1 MKGMVIYMRTFH
13 LEIVT
18 PDGPAFD
25 GEAESLL
32 VHTTEGDVEILR
44 GHMDYIA
51 AVDVGRARVLADGQP
66 RLASCAGGFLS
77 VSGGEVRLIAVTFE
91 FAEDIDA
98 KRAMAAK
105 ERAERAIANAKDRQ
119 SKKIAEA
126 KLLRALN
133 RLRIAKK

>member
-1 MKGMVIYMRTFH
+1 MRTFH

-18 PDGPAFD
+18 PDGLVFD

-51 AVDVGRARVLADGQP
+51 AVDIGRARVLANGQS
-66 RLASCAGGFLS
+66 RTASCAGGFLS
-77 VSGGEVRLIAVTFE
+77 VSAGAVRLVAVTFE
-91 FAEDIDA
+91 FAEDIDE
-98 KRAMAAK
+98 KRALAAK
-105 ERAERAIANAKDRQ
+105 ERAENAIASAKDRQ
-119 SKKIAEA
+119 AKRIAEA
-126 KLLRALN
+126 KLMRALN

>member
-1 MKGMVIYMRTFH
+1 MRTFH

-18 PDGPAFD
+18 PDGLVFD

-51 AVDVGRARVLADGQP
+51 AVDIGRARVLANGQS
-66 RLASCAGGFLS
+66 RTASCAGGFLS
-77 VSGGEVRLIAVTFE
+77 VSAGAVRLVAVTFE
-91 FAEDIDA
+91 FAEDIDE
-98 KRAMAAK
+98 KRALAAK
-105 ERAERAIANAKDRQ
+105 ERAESAIVNAKDRQ
-119 SKKIAEA
+119 AKKIAEA
-126 KLLRALN
+126 KLMRALN

>member
-1 MKGMVIYMRTFH
+1 MRTFH

-18 PDGPAFD
+18 PDGLVFD

-51 AVDVGRARVLADGQP
+51 AVDIGRARVLANGQS
-66 RLASCAGGFLS
+66 RTASCAGGFLS
-77 VSGGEVRLIAVTFE
+77 VSAGAVRLVAVTFE
-91 FAEDIDA
+91 FAEDIDE
-98 KRAMAAK
+98 KRALAAK
-105 ERAERAIANAKDRQ
+105 ERAESAIANAKDRQ
-119 SKKIAEA
+119 AKKIAEA
-126 KLLRALN
+126 KLMRALN

>member
-1 MKGMVIYMRTFH
+1 MRTFH

-18 PDGPAFD
+18 PDGLVFD

-32 VHTTEGDVEILR
+32 IHTTEGDVEILR

-51 AVDVGRARVLADGQP
+51 AVDIGRARVLINGQSKV
-66 RLASCAGGFLS
+66 ASCAGGFLS
-77 VSGGEVRLIAVTFE
+77 VSAGEVRRVAVTFE

-98 KRAMAAK
+98 KRALDAT
-105 ERAERAIANAKDRQ
+105 ERAESASANAKDRQ
-119 SKKIAEA
+119 AKKIAEA
-126 KLLRALN
+126 KLMRALN

>member
-1 MKGMVIYMRTFH
+1 MRTFH

-18 PDGPAFD
+18 PDGLVFD

-51 AVDVGRARVLADGQP
+51 AIDVGRARVLADGQSKT
-66 RLASCAGGFLS
+66 ASCAGGFLS
-77 VSGGEVRLIAVTFE
+77 VSAGAVRLVAVTFE
-91 FAEDIDA
+91 FAEDIDE
-98 KRAMAAK
+98 KRALAAK
-105 ERAERAIANAKDRQ
+105 ERAESAIANAKDRQ
-119 SKKIAEA
+119 AKKIAEA
-126 KLLRALN
+126 KLMRALN

>member
-1 MKGMVIYMRTFH
+1 MRTFH

-18 PDGPAFD
+18 PDGLVFD

-51 AVDVGRARVLADGQP
+51 AIDVGRARVLADGQSKT
-66 RLASCAGGFLS
+66 ASCAGGFLS
-77 VSGGEVRLIAVTFE
+77 VSAGAVRLVAVTFE
-91 FAEDIDA
+91 FAEDIDE
-98 KRAMAAK
+98 KRALAAK
-105 ERAERAIANAKDRQ
+105 ERAETAIANAKDRQ
-119 SKKIAEA
+119 AKKIAEA
-126 KLLRALN
+126 KLMRALN

>member
-1 MKGMVIYMRTFH
+1 MRTFH

-18 PDGPAFD
+18 PDGPVFD

-51 AVDVGRARVLADGQP
+51 AVDVGRARVLANGQS
-66 RLASCAGGFLS
+66 RTASCAGGFLS
-77 VSGGEVRLIAVTFE
+77 VSAGAVRLVAVTFE
-91 FAEDIDA
+91 FAEDIDE
-98 KRAMAAK
+98 KRALAAK
-105 ERAERAIANAKDRQ
+105 ERAENAIANAKDRQ
-119 SKKIAEA
+119 AKKIAEA
-126 KLLRALN
+126 KLMRALN

>member
-1 MKGMVIYMRTFH
+1 MRTFH

-18 PDGPAFD
+18 PDGLVFD

-32 VHTTEGDVEILR
+32 VHTTEGDVEILC

-51 AVDVGRARVLADGQP
+51 AVDIGRARVLINGQSKV
-66 RLASCAGGFLS
+66 ASCAGGFLS
-77 VSGGEVRLIAVTFE
+77 VSAGEVRLVAVTFE

-98 KRAMAAK
+98 KRALDAK
-105 ERAERAIANAKDRQ
+105 ERAESAIANAKDRQ
-119 SKKIAEA
+119 AKKIAEA
-126 KLLRALN
+126 KLMRALN

>member
-1 MKGMVIYMRTFH
+1 MRTFH

-18 PDGPAFD
+18 PDGLVYD

-51 AVDVGRARVLADGQP
+51 AVDIGRARVLANGQS
-66 RLASCAGGFLS
+66 RTASCAGGFLS
-77 VSGGEVRLIAVTFE
+77 VSAGAVRLVAVTFE
-91 FAEDIDA
+91 FAEDIDE
-98 KRAMAAK
+98 KRALAAK
-105 ERAERAIANAKDRQ
+105 ERAESAIANAKDRQ
-119 SKKIAEA
+119 AKKIAEA
-126 KLLRALN
+126 KLMRALN

>member
-1 MKGMVIYMRTFH
+1 MRTFH

-18 PDGPAFD
+18 PDGLLFD

-44 GHMDYIA
+44 GHTDYVA
-51 AVDVGRARVLADGQP
+51 AVDVGRARVLENGVS
-66 RLASCAGGFLS
+66 RKASCSGGFLS
-77 VSGGEVRLIAVTFE
+77 VSGGAVRLVAVTFE
-91 FAEDIDA
+91 FAEDIDE
-98 KRAMAAK
+98 KRALAAK
-105 ERAERAIANAKDRQ
+105 ERAERAIRNAKDRRE
-119 SKKIAEA
+119 KDIAEA